1 MTQSLAYKL
10 EEIIKEEPQQ
20 WHLVQ
25 PNWPSDR
32 E

>member
-1 MTQSLAYKL
+1 MTQALAYKL
-10 EEIIKEEPQQ
+10 EDIIRQAPSQ

-25 PNWPSDR
+25 PNWPSDT